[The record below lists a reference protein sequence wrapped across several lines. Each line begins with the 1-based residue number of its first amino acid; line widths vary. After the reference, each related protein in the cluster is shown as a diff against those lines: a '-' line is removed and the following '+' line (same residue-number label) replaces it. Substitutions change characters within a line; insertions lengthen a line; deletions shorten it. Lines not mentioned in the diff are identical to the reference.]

1 MDIDAFIL
9 ANRPAWQGLEQA
21 CKHGRSGLAKL
32 DGAQIDDVIASYL
45 KVSADLSQVQTRY
58 KDPQLSAY
66 LSSVLAAA
74 SSAIYSARPRTTRS
88 ALQLFGARYR
98 RAVGQTTPF
107 ILVSAAVLA
116 GVVAASYLWI
126 VASPSAQ
133 TGLFPPEARA
143 AMEMAGGEG
152 GPDFGISPGAVSAVI
167 FANNARVALLAFV
180 LGITLGAGTLF
191 MLVTNGFILGSLAAG
206 FASVGQLGT
215 FSALVAPHGILE
227 LTAICIAAGSGLRIG
242 WSLIEPGDR
251 PRTKALQDEAAQA
264 VITAIGVI
272 PAFLVAALIEGL
284 VTGRS
289 LPVAAQ
295 LSIGVGA
302 EVAYLAF
309 IFGLPGRGRRLQ
321 TPPGLDAKVL
331 VGEPSG

>member
-1 MDIDAFIL
+1 VDIDAFIL
-9 ANRPAWQGLEQA
+9 ANRPDWQRLEQA
-21 CKHGRSGLAKL
+21 CKHGRSGLARL
-32 DGAQIDDVIASYL
+32 DGRQIDDVIASYL

-58 KDPQLSAY
+58 QDPQLSAY

-74 SSAIYSARPRTTRS
+74 SSAIYSARPRTTRG
-88 ALQLFGARYR
+88 ALRLFGTRYR
-98 RAVGQTTPF
+98 QAVHQTTPF
-107 ILVSAAVLA
+107 IVVSAAVL
-116 GVVAASYLWI
+116 VAVIVASYLWLI
-126 VASPSAQ
+126 ASPSAQ
-133 TGLFPPEARA
+133 SGLFPPEARA
-143 AMEMAGGEG
+143 AMEMAGGEE
-152 GPDFGISPGAVSAVI
+152 GPDFDISPGAVSAVI

-180 LGITLGAGTLF
+180 LGITFGAGTLW

-206 FASVGQLGT
+206 FASVGRLGV

-251 PRTKALQDEAAQA
+251 SRAKALQEEAAQA

-284 VTGRS
+284 VTGRA
-289 LPVAAQ
+289 LHVALQLAIGVAAEA
-295 LSIGVGA
+295 L
-302 EVAYLAF
+302 YLVF
-309 IFGLPGRGRRLQ
+309 IFGLPGRGRRLK